1 MSGARE
7 VVLDGFTLTIE
18 QVIDVARHG
27 CPVRLADEAVVRI
40 QRGRAVVDV
49 LVERGVKVY
58 GLTTGFGSKRDVVI
72 DGPDV
77 RRLQMNLIVSHAC
90 AVGAPLPE
98 DQARATMLLR
108 ANTLARGVSGVRVD
122 VVERLIALLNG
133 GVYPWIP
140 SKGSLG
146 ASGDLAPLSHLALV
160 VVGHPAGRIYG
171 DDERR
176 PNRRGELT
184 VQEPTDQD
192 FVASTAET
200 LGSRFG
206 LEPIALEAKE
216 GLALNNGTQMMAAI
230 GVLGL
235 FDTEQLVRTAEIVC
249 AASIEAI
256 KGMTGALDPR
266 LHEARPFPGQVA
278 SAANLRRLL
287 EGSRILSLPLNM
299 ARVGSA
305 RRSVEDAMAALE
317 VERSVR
323 AEEVTEGL
331 RRVLVR
337 IDAVREDPE
346 AALEA
351 HLAAIPAA
359 RRAQLAD
366 AQAQHAALR
375 AALAP
380 VLAELQGVYQALL
393 TPAISEEALP
403 ARDHVM
409 DAMAAL
415 ERAVPKQQ
423 RVQDNYSFRCM
434 PQVAGA
440 VRQVL
445 DHVRQGLTIEINAAT
460 DNPLIFP
467 PDAPGVADDDLE
479 GYRASLTVPACVD
492 AVVSGGNF
500 HGEPVGFLMDYLA
513 IGIAELGSIAER
525 RTAQL
530 TDGHLN
536 NGLPSLLVWRSGLNS
551 GLMIPQYT
559 AASLVSESKI
569 LTHPATTD
577 SIPSCENTE
586 DHVSMGTIA
595 ARKAIQVL
603 ENVESVIGIELLTA
617 YQALSFRRP
626 LQPGAATRAVQAAVE
641 EAGGSVVT
649 EDRPM
654 YPEIERTTQLVRS
667 GALLR
672 AVEAVTGRLT

>member
-1 MSGARE
+1 MTGVRE
-7 VVLDGFTLTIE
+7 VVLDGTSLTVE
-18 QVIDVARHG
+18 QVVDVARHG
-27 CPVRLADEAVVRI
+27 CPVRLSEDAAHRI
-40 QRGRAVVDV
+40 RRCRAVVDV

-72 DGPDV
+72 DGADV
-77 RRLQMNLIVSHAC
+77 RRLQTNLIVSHAC
-90 AVGAPLPE
+90 AVGDPLPE

-108 ANTLARGVSGVRVD
+108 ANTLARGNSGIRLE
-122 VVERLIALLNG
+122 VVERLLALLNR

-140 SKGSLG
+140 CKGSLG

-160 VVGHPAGRIYG
+160 VAGHPAGRVHVG
-171 DDERR
+171 GERSL
-176 PNRRGELT
+176 NRRGALT
-184 VQEPTDQD
+184 VEEVTDRD
-192 FVASTAET
+192 FVPATPEA
-200 LGSRFG
+200 LRARFG
-206 LEPIALEAKE
+206 LEPLALEAKE

-230 GVLGL
+230 GVLNL
-235 FDTEQLVRTAEIVC
+235 YDAEQLVRTAEVVC

-266 LHEARPFPGQVA
+266 LHEARPFGGQVA

-287 EGSRILSLPLNM
+287 AGSRILALPLNM

-305 RRSVEDAMAALE
+305 RRSVEEAIATLE
-317 VERSVR
+317 AERSVR
-323 AEEVTEGL
+323 AEEVAEGL
-331 RRVLVR
+331 RRVLEAV
-337 IDAVREDPE
+337 DAVRQAPE
-346 AALEA
+346 LALEA
-351 HLAAIPAA
+351 QLAAIPAA
-359 RRAQLAD
+359 RRAQLAET
-366 AQAQHAALR
+366 QAVHAAFR

-380 VLAELQGVYQALL
+380 ILAQLQGVYNALL
-393 TPAISEEALP
+393 TPALSEEALP

-409 DAMAAL
+409 DALAAI

-440 VRQVL
+440 VREVL
-445 DHVRQGLTIEINAAT
+445 EHVRRGLTIEINAAT

-467 PDAPGVADDDLE
+467 PDAPGVDLADLE
-479 GYRASLTVPACVD
+479 GYRAALAVPDCVD

-500 HGEPVGFLMDYLA
+500 HGEPVGFLMDYLGM
-513 IGIAELGSIAER
+513 GIAELGSIAER

-530 TDGHLN
+530 TDGHHN

-559 AASLVSESKI
+559 AASLVSENKI

-595 ARKAIQVL
+595 ARKARQIL
-603 ENVESVIGIELLTA
+603 DNVEAVVGIELLTA
-617 YQALSFRRP
+617 FQALSFRAP
-626 LQPGAATRAVQAAVE
+626 LPPGPATAATVAAVVD
-641 EAGGSVVT
+641 AGVGVVT
-649 EDRPM
+649 EDRPL
-654 YPEIERTTQLVRS
+654 YPDIERTTQLVRS
-667 GALLR
+667 GTLLR
-672 AVEAVTGRLT
+672 AVEGVTGALA